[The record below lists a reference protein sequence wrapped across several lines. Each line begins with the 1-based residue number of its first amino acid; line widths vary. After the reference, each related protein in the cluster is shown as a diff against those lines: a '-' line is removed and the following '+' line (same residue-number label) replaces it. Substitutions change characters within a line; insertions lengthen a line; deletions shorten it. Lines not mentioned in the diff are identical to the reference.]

1 MLFSEKII
9 QAVESR
15 IEERVVSVQNH
26 IERKHPVLP
35 YYKAADSKELTRT
48 LLNILLT
55 LSDDQ
60 KQEVI
65 DTIAGMKSKIN

>member
-26 IERKHPVLP
+26 MERKHPVLP
-35 YYKAADSKELTRT
+35 HYKAADSNELART
-48 LLNILLT
+48 LINILLT
-55 LSDDQ
+55 LSDEQ

-65 DTIAGMKSKIN
+65 DTLSSMKSKVS